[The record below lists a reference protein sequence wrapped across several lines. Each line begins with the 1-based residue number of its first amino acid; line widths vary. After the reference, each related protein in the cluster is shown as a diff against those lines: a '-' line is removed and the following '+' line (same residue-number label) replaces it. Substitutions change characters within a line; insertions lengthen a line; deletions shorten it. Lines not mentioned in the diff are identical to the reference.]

1 MFEIIKEKPIKS
13 STKVEGILIQVT
25 GGQWYGITRFRA
37 ARNPWMGRAIKSTTT
52 GRMDITS
59 GNEVF
64 QKRFNSNPEWD
75 VLKKMLI
82 DVLNG
87 AEPVKDKLSFAY

>member
-1 MFEIIKEKPIKS
+1 MIEIIKEKPIKS

-25 GGQWYGITRFRA
+25 GGQWYGITRFQA
-37 ARNPWMGRAIKSTTT
+37 ARNPWLGRAAKSTTT
-52 GRMDITS
+52 GRMDLTS
-59 GNEVF
+59 GSELF
-64 QKRFNSNPEWD
+64 QKRFNANPEWD

-87 AEPVKDKLSFAY
+87 AKPVKDKLSFGY